1 MHIAFI
7 LKGYPRISETFIA
20 QEILALEKKGFKIDI
35 FSLRSPREKFTHQ
48 LNKKIKANIHYLPE
62 YIYMSPIK
70 IFVAWLKIKKLPGYK
85 ISKKEWIDDLKKDFS
100 SNRIRRF
107 AQAIVLSKEIPNTIT
122 HLHAHF
128 LHTPTSVAY
137 YASKIL
143 DKPYSI
149 SAHAKDIW
157 TTNEWEKKK
166 KLEGALWVTTC
177 TEQNFKHLS
186 GISPSSNINLV
197 YHGIDFD
204 RFPISEIKEKNDNNK
219 DNSYPVVILSV
230 GRLVEKKGYDILLN
244 SLSLLPKELNWKLEH
259 IGSGPLNNRLKKL
272 SNKLGLNK
280 KINWNGT
287 LTQDEIL
294 KFYKQSDIFILAS
307 KVTLSGDR
315 DGMPNVLMEAQSQGL
330 ACISTSLP
338 SIKELIINN
347 ISGILVESESVN
359 ELKEAIIELINNPIK
374 RKKIGL
380 EGQKRLKEKFSMHYG
395 IEKIAKLLLK

>member
-20 QEILALEKKGFKIDI
+20 QEILALEKRGFKIDI

-48 LNKKIKANIHYLPE
+48 LNKKINADIHYLPE
-62 YIYMSPIK
+62 YIYLSPLK
-70 IFVAWLKIKKLPGYK
+70 IFLSWLKIKKLPGYK
-85 ISKKEWIDDLKKDFS
+85 ASKKEWLNDLKKDFS
-100 SNRIRRF
+100 PNRIRRF

-143 DKPYSI
+143 QKPYSI

-157 TTNEWEKKK
+157 TIKDWEKKK

-177 TEQNFKHLS
+177 TEQNFTHLS
-186 GISPSSNINLV
+186 NISPSTNINLV
-197 YHGIDFD
+197 YHGIDFNL
-204 RFPISEIKEKNDNNK
+204 FPIRKILEKNNK
-219 DNSYPVVILSV
+219 YLERESPVIILSV
-230 GRLVEKKGYDILLN
+230 GRLVEKKGFDILLK

-259 IGSGPLNNRLKKL
+259 IGNGPLNYKIKKL
-272 SNKLGLNK
+272 ADKLNLSN

-287 LTQDEIL
+287 LTQDKIL
-294 KFYKQSDIFILAS
+294 NFYKESDIFVLAC
-307 KVTLSGDR
+307 KVTQSGDR
-315 DGMPNVLMEAQSQGL
+315 DGIPNVLLEAQSQGL

-338 SIKELIINN
+338 SIEELIINN
-347 ISGILVESESVN
+347 ISGILVKSGSVS
-359 ELKEAIIELINNPIK
+359 ELKEAIIELIKNPNK
-374 RKKIGL
+374 RKNL
-380 EGQKRLKEKFSMHYG
+380 AAEGQKRVKEKFSMNYG
-395 IEKIAKLLLK
+395 IEKITKLLLR